1 MSSKLYWKVAVEAP
15 LLEAL
20 TYSSEEP
27 VTRGQ
32 RVVVSLGRRKAHG
45 VVLGTSPKPDFETK
59 DILEIDTA
67 YTPLPEHF
75 VQWLEWM
82 AQYYIHP
89 VGQVFQSAYPPLNK
103 KTKERKSSRPP
114 VVPQLES
121 DTHLSLTQEQEATYK
136 AISKSSGF
144 ATHLIFGVTGSGKT
158 EIYLRLLEDVLS
170 SGKRGLVLVPEI
182 SLTPQLIQRFA
193 RRFGDQ
199 IAAMHSQ
206 LTEREKTNQWW
217 DMVSGNKSILIGAR
231 SALFCPFEDIGLI
244 IIDEEHEPS
253 FKQDEKLKYHG
264 RDAAVMLGKMLNCPV
279 ILGSA
284 TPSLESWK
292 NAVDGKYKLHTL
304 KHRVANRPLPE
315 VEIVDL
321 RLQKSSDEE
330 QMRIKEKYSYLPF
343 WLSPNLY
350 NRMIEVLNNNDQV
363 ALFLN
368 RRGIAQMVVCPAC
381 GHTRECPNCDISLTL
396 HAHSHLICHYCDY
409 HENFKTKCPDCKEG
423 ELSAMGLG
431 TELIENDL
439 ARLFPDKKLARA
451 DRDEIQNRA
460 DLEELIQNMEN
471 GETDILIGTQ
481 MIAKGLDFPKLK
493 LVGLVLAD
501 VGFNL
506 PDFRATER
514 SFQLIT
520 QMSGRAGRHIKE
532 GENAGRVVIQT
543 YNTQHDSILFAQN
556 HDFEGFAQNEINFR
570 NQLNYP
576 PSGKLVSFRIQ
587 GTHLDRVEKTSEL
600 LARRAYA
607 LKSQFSQYQHIEVL
621 GPAQAP
627 LAKLRGQFRYHL
639 LIKSAQ
645 AQGVNAFVRQLLGN
659 QDWVESST
667 RILVDID
674 PMSLL

>member
-1 MSSKLYWKVAVEAP
+1 MSSKLFWRVAVEAP
-15 LLEAL
+15 LTEAL
-20 TYSSEEP
+20 TYSSSEP
-27 VTRGQ
+27 LHRGQ
-32 RVVVSLGRRKAHG
+32 RVLVPLARRKVYG
-45 VVLGTSPKPDFETK
+45 VVLGPSPAPEFETK
-59 DILEIDTA
+59 DIVEIDA
-67 YTPLPEHF
+67 EYSPLPEHF

-89 VGQVFQSAYPPLNK
+89 IGQVFQSAFPPLAK
-103 KTKERKSSRPP
+103 KVKERKSSRPP
-114 VVPQLES
+114 VIPQLES
-121 DTHLSLTQEQEATYK
+121 DTALNLTIEQQTTYESIAK
-136 AISKSSGF
+136 CTEFS
-144 ATHLIFGVTGSGKT
+144 THLVFGVTGSGKT
-158 EIYLRLLEDVLS
+158 EIYLRLLEDVLK

-193 RRFGDQ
+193 RRFGDR

-217 DMVSGNKSILIGAR
+217 EMVAGSKSILIGAR

-244 IIDEEHEPS
+244 IVDEEHEPS
-253 FKQDEKLKYHG
+253 FKQDEKLKYNG

-279 ILGSA
+279 VLGSA

-292 NAVDGKYKLHTL
+292 NAIDGKYHLHTL
-304 KHRVANRPLPE
+304 RNRVANRSLPE
-315 VEIVDL
+315 IEVIDL
-321 RLQKSSDEE
+321 RQQRSDSEE
-330 QMRIKEKYSYLPF
+330 QTRIKEKFSHLPF
-343 WLSPNLY
+343 WLSPTLY
-350 NRMIEVLNNNDQV
+350 ERMIEVLDNKEQV

-409 HENFKTKCPDCKEG
+409 HENFKSKCPDCNEG
-423 ELSAMGLG
+423 ELTAMGLG
-431 TELIENDL
+431 TELIEYDL
-439 ARLFPDKKLARA
+439 ARLFPEKKLARA
-451 DRDEIQNRA
+451 DRDEIQSRT
-460 DLEELIQNMEN
+460 DLEELIQNMES
-471 GETDILIGTQ
+471 GEIDILIGTQ

-520 QMSGRAGRHIKE
+520 QMSGRAGRHVAA
-532 GENAGRVVIQT
+532 GEKPGRVVIQT
-543 YNTQHDSILFAQN
+543 YNTQHDSILFAQQ
-556 HDFEGFAQNEINFR
+556 HDFEGFAQSEINFR
-570 NQLNYP
+570 QQLNYP
-576 PSGKLVSFRIQ
+576 PCGKLVSFRIQ
-587 GTHLDRVEKTSEL
+587 GTHMNRVEETADT

-607 LKSQFSQYQHIEVL
+607 LKSQYPQYQNIEVL

-639 LIKSAQ
+639 LIKSPQ
-645 AQGVNAFVRQLLGN
+645 PQGVNAFVRQLLGN
-659 QDWVESST
+659 QEWVQNST
-667 RILVDID
+667 KILVDID